1 MDEDESDDIRFQSL
15 QRAFD
20 RAAEQLYERAVDKL
34 LSIKERA
41 EERGFQLI
49 SPVHCLLEGA
59 HWIPH
64 GERFE
69 GPEEQKVRR
78 LAEKLVCAY
87 PSVPQGDPR
96 YDAVEAAKFPMVD
109 CIMQSAASYGD
120 LALFRLVAGRMG
132 SLGRPDH
139 VVRAAI
145 SGGSI
150 AVLREL
156 VLEHGVPL
164 PLSIM
169 TSPPQ
174 STQSILPL
182 HKQVST
188 LTEAIQLGATMDGST
203 RRNPL
208 AWEALLAYQQLLNQ
222 IQKQQ
227 TKAAL
232 RSLAAVYTATQI
244 HPILSPF
251 SSSAPTLGPLLIE
264 EAPRHIQFP
273 TLTLFGRRI
282 TIALS
287 HAVKSV
293 AMGTQQQQQQG
304 NQSARGGGQPR
315 QQGDEPT
322 RSAAAEHAADNEA
335 TDQQRQPDGDE
346 PSPAGDGQGQPGGG
360 DRAVPSTADGD
371 GGSDQTA
378 GRPLWTV
385 SEQLS
390 RRLFTI
396 GSVSSRRVS
405 LWDVVEKARHEEAAK
420 HRLTIDERAGS
431 DTSFEWTEVGYVDNG
446 QFVSLGLDTAI
457 IPSQPTLGATA
468 DGASAPHD
476 EPPSSSSSVEMM
488 RGQPSAPAVS
498 HDETPA
504 GPSSTGVSDDGPGPA
519 PPPPVTPSPSAASGG
534 AQPSAS
540 SSASAQGPSFWGW
553 IRGWNP
559 SPAYTGV
566 PQAAAAP
573 ASSDDVP
580 GAERRRQP
588 CGVIM
593 QAGEPD
599 RRADRA
605 GR

>member
-227 TKAAL
+227 SNLDVFTCCYL
-232 RSLAAVYTATQI
+232 LPI
-244 HPILSPF
+244 H
-251 SSSAPTLGPLLIE
+251 
-264 EAPRHIQFP
+264 
-273 TLTLFGRRI
+273 
-282 TIALS
+282 
-287 HAVKSV
+287 
-293 AMGTQQQQQQG
+293 
-304 NQSARGGGQPR
+304 
-315 QQGDEPT
+315 
-322 RSAAAEHAADNEA
+322 
-335 TDQQRQPDGDE
+335 
-346 PSPAGDGQGQPGGG
+346 
-360 DRAVPSTADGD
+360 
-371 GGSDQTA
+371 
-378 GRPLWTV
+378 
-385 SEQLS
+385 
-390 RRLFTI
+390 RRLFVW
-396 GSVSSRRVS
+396 SVQPRRPSGPSPLSTRPLRSIPSSPPSLQAPPLSARCSSRRPP
-405 LWDVVEKARHEEAAK
+405 
-420 HRLTIDERAGS
+420 
-431 DTSFEWTEVGYVDNG
+431 DTS
-446 QFVSLGLDTAI
+446 S
-457 IPSQPTLGATA
+457 S
-468 DGASAPHD
+468 PH
-476 EPPSSSSSVEMM
+476 
-488 RGQPSAPAVS
+488 
-498 HDETPA
+498 
-504 GPSSTGVSDDGPGPA
+504 
-519 PPPPVTPSPSAASGG
+519 
-534 AQPSAS
+534 
-540 SSASAQGPSFWGW
+540 
-553 IRGWNP
+553 
-559 SPAYTGV
+559 
-566 PQAAAAP
+566 
-573 ASSDDVP
+573 
-580 GAERRRQP
+580 
-588 CGVIM
+588 
-593 QAGEPD
+593 
-599 RRADRA
+599 
-605 GR
+605 

>member
-208 AWEALLAYQQLLNQ
+208 AWEALRLFVWSVQPRRPSGPSPLS
-222 IQKQQ
+222 
-227 TKAAL
+227 TRPL
-232 RSLAAVYTATQI
+232 RSI
-244 HPILSPF
+244 PSSPP
-251 SSSAPTLGPLLIE
+251 SLQAPPL
-264 EAPRHIQFP
+264 
-273 TLTLFGRRI
+273 
-282 TIALS
+282 
-287 HAVKSV
+287 
-293 AMGTQQQQQQG
+293 
-304 NQSARGGGQPR
+304 SARC
-315 QQGDEPT
+315 
-322 RSAAAEHAADNEA
+322 
-335 TDQQRQPDGDE
+335 
-346 PSPAGDGQGQPGGG
+346 
-360 DRAVPSTADGD
+360 
-371 GGSDQTA
+371 
-378 GRPLWTV
+378 
-385 SEQLS
+385 
-390 RRLFTI
+390 
-396 GSVSSRRVS
+396 SSRRPP
-405 LWDVVEKARHEEAAK
+405 
-420 HRLTIDERAGS
+420 
-431 DTSFEWTEVGYVDNG
+431 DTS
-446 QFVSLGLDTAI
+446 S
-457 IPSQPTLGATA
+457 S
-468 DGASAPHD
+468 PH
-476 EPPSSSSSVEMM
+476 
-488 RGQPSAPAVS
+488 
-498 HDETPA
+498 
-504 GPSSTGVSDDGPGPA
+504 
-519 PPPPVTPSPSAASGG
+519 
-534 AQPSAS
+534 
-540 SSASAQGPSFWGW
+540 
-553 IRGWNP
+553 
-559 SPAYTGV
+559 
-566 PQAAAAP
+566 
-573 ASSDDVP
+573 
-580 GAERRRQP
+580 
-588 CGVIM
+588 
-593 QAGEPD
+593 
-599 RRADRA
+599 
-605 GR
+605 